1 MKATKD
7 ALNRFGYNH
16 LSKTLHKEIDQ
27 DIKKSGGRIWHTTC
41 PHCGCQ
47 TFNGRCPNCGEKSI

>member
-1 MKATKD
+1 MMTPKD
-7 ALNRFGYNH
+7 ALDRSGYSRISEK
-16 LSKTLHKEIDQ
+16 LRKGIDQ
-27 DIKKSGGRIWHTTC
+27 DTKKSGGRSWHTSC